1 MNEID
6 WSQAPEWAKTVIR
19 SGGNDGRLFWAEAFG
34 TVSRRQRISGYKDSD
49 ANGAD
54 MTIKGHMWTLVETRP
69 GAWTGEG
76 LPPVGVVCEAA
87 IPHTSGPNNERSFI
101 WIEGSVIAYYE
112 IKGKTYAWFSEVDG
126 FYPPAVLE
134 FRPILTPEQIA
145 ADERDKAAHELFRS
159 AWPETHSWGDLSP
172 HWQEAFYRLAD
183 AGYRKP

>member
-6 WSQAPEWAKTVIR
+6 WSKAPEGYPVWVEDLMHGEKSHGWHKQSEGRWVDQLGRYWEKSAVER
-19 SGGNDGRLFWAEAFG
+19 GNCRAH
-34 TVSRRQRISGYKDSD
+34 Y
-49 ANGAD
+49 
-54 MTIKGHMWTLVETRP
+54 RP
-69 GAWTGEG
+69 EPTPSWSGEG

-87 IPHTSGPNNERSFI
+87 IPHASGPNNERSFI

-112 IKGKTYAWFSEVDG
+112 IKGKTYAWFAEADG
-126 FYPPAVLE
+126 FYPPSILE
-134 FRPILTPEQIA
+134 FRPIRTPEQIA
-145 ADERDKAAHELFRS
+145 ADERDKAAHDLFRT

>member
-1 MNEID
+1 MSNKID
-6 WSQAPEWAKTVIR
+6 WSKAPKGATHYNPQCGEWYMV
-19 SGGNDGRLFWAEAFG
+19 
-34 TVSRRQRISGYKDSD
+34 DSD
-49 ANGAD
+49 CVSYWSYSHRNWLESAHWNARRAFC
-54 MTIKGHMWTLVETRP
+54 IARP
-69 GAWTGEG
+69 STPSWSGED

-87 IPHTSGPNNERSFI
+87 IPHTGGPNNERSFI

-112 IKGKTYAWFSEVDG
+112 IKGKTYAWFSEGDG

-134 FRPILTPEQIA
+134 FRPIRTPEQIA
-145 ADERDKAAHELFRS
+145 ADERDKAAHELFRT